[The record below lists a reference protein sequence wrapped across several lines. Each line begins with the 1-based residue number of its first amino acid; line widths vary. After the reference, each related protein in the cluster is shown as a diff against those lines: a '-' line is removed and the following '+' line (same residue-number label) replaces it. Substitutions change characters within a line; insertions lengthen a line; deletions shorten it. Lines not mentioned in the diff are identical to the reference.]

1 MNDYRAYV
9 ESNYN
14 SIYHHGIKGQ
24 EWGVRRFQNPDGS
37 LTPEG
42 RRRYSQNFYNELKT
56 ATKGYLSGNDKEVAE
71 IARRNIGN
79 RITDEQFKKL
89 KASEDKFYKS
99 KDKNWTYDKEASR
112 TTNGIINN
120 IKKNMSDDDINR
132 VKKNYLEYAKKEYGS
147 DPKVLGEVFDK
158 SIKNRSKNSKTID
171 DLGKNRTFFEA
182 IVRDPKISKMY
193 WDEVAK
199 AKADYDKK
207 YASEQKLY
215 SDNWKELVNTKK
227 EIINDVLGTYA
238 NKKLYSIYDKDTI
251 ADILAGSSPSL
262 GFYIDTETLKRQRGA

>member
-1 MNDYRAYV
+1 MNDYK
-9 ESNYN
+9 ELHEL
-14 SIYHHGIKGQ
+14 YHHGIKGQ

-56 ATKGYLSGNDKEVAE
+56 ATKGRLSGKDEEVAE
-71 IARRNIGN
+71 IARRNIGS

-112 TTNGIINN
+112 TTNSIINN
-120 IKKNMSDDDINR
+120 IKKNMSTDDINR

-158 SIKNRSKNSKTID
+158 SLKSMAKNSKTID

-182 IVRDPKISKMY
+182 IVRDPKISKIY
-193 WDEVAK
+193 WDEVNK

-215 SDNWKELVNTKK
+215 SDNLKELINTKK

-251 ADILAGSSPSL
+251 ADILAGSSPSF
-262 GFYIDTETLKRQRGA
+262 GFYIDTKTLKRQGGA